1 MHQIK
6 TTRNVAEVWYR
17 EVSCLCEEGE
27 IHEGHEW
34 KFARVAEKIVEN
46 STQSS
51 KPQKRKV
58 ESNSSKVDNENVV
71 KTNKGETATEGDNLN
86 VAPESRSIE
95 NRNLFFEQSLQI
107 LGRCSSFE
115 ELTARC
121 QEIHQVCETFTLHY
135 DYEASIM
142 NTGLPVDEYAL
153 EIYPTDTP
161 QHSVLYPVNV
171 KADGNCLPYAGSIH
185 RFGNQNCGKEMRV
198 RMIIEAVLNKSLYLS
213 QDFLEQGL
221 QKKQKK
227 LAQTFALYSD
237 EYFGSNTLNEKEV
250 ENIYKREMMKI
261 TKNSSYM
268 GIWQLFSLAS
278 VLGRAIF
285 SIYPCK
291 GNVNVRR
298 DLHRLIEPRVKKS
311 MSRCYIM
318 WSSTRSDMTNDNWVP
333 NHFVAVLPIEI
344 EYLGNITMQREKLI
358 EMRKLEKEAK
368 YQERST
374 ELPVKT
380 KATFEDKEKKQKVS
394 REEDM
399 EEKQEEK
406 QRLPKEEDM
415 EKKQELPKE
424 EDREEKMEVPKEE
437 DVKEKK
443 EEERGVPKEEDMEE
457 KQDVPKEEE
466 NQNQKLNTSLDSA
479 NTPPAEVPP
488 PAELLGR
495 YVLVKYEEKPYPGIV
510 VDVDESEVYVQCMH
524 SVCKSQEN
532 IWFYWPKTIKDICW
546 YEMENVLAVIPEPE
560 LKNRKYFVQT
570 DLWNYAVQ
578 KCSTV

>member
-1 MHQIK
+1 M
-6 TTRNVAEVWYR
+6 
-17 EVSCLCEEGE
+17 
-27 IHEGHEW
+27 
-34 KFARVAEKIVEN
+34 
-46 STQSS
+46 
-51 KPQKRKV
+51 
-58 ESNSSKVDNENVV
+58 
-71 KTNKGETATEGDNLN
+71 
-86 VAPESRSIE
+86 
-95 NRNLFFEQSLQI
+95 
-107 LGRCSSFE
+107 
-115 ELTARC
+115 
-121 QEIHQVCETFTLHY
+121 
-135 DYEASIM
+135 
-142 NTGLPVDEYAL
+142 
-153 EIYPTDTP
+153 
-161 QHSVLYPVNV
+161 NV
-171 KADGNCLPYAGSIH
+171 KADGNFLPYAGSIH
-185 RFGNQNCGKEMRV
+185 GFGNQNCGKEMRV
-198 RMIIEAVLNKSLYLS
+198 RIIIEAVLNKSLYLS

-227 LAQTFALYSD
+227 LGQTFALYSD
-237 EYFGSNTLNEKEV
+237 EYFGSNTLNEEEV

-368 YQERST
+368 YQETST

-399 EEKQEEK
+399 EETQEEK
-406 QRLPKEEDM
+406 QRLPKEEDI
-415 EKKQELPKE
+415 EKKQALPKE
-424 EDREEKMEVPKEE
+424 GDKEEKMEVPKEE

-443 EEERGVPKEEDMEE
+443 EEEQRVPKEEDMEE

-466 NQNQKLNTSLDSA
+466 NKKQNTSLDSA

-524 SVCKSQEN
+524 SVCKSQR
-532 IWFYWPKTIKDICW
+532 IFGFIGQRQSKIYAGMKWKMCW
-546 YEMENVLAVIPEPE
+546 LSFRSQN
-560 LKNRKYFVQT
+560 
-570 DLWNYAVQ
+570 
-578 KCSTV
+578 